1 MIPSS
6 LSLSDETVPVR
17 RACKIHEY
25 FSSFRFTFLSAP
37 PYILGDC
44 KTSLVLS
51 PLLSLSL
58 SYPPRIASLCPQSRQ
73 KRFVRSPRKIASP
86 HVYYNTHSFFR
97 GTTDASSGR
106 NKTGDRGVTIWFM
119 LEPMSRGRWKV
130 NGIGG
135 AFWTRVNSTRS
146 RELDFVLR
154 GRSCLLLLLVFFSL
168 SFGRKWSDNGEAINE
183 SKPMLYNN
191 FVRRI
196 KKDKR

>member
-1 MIPSS
+1 MKLFLFDELTKFTSIFQVFDLPSF
-6 LSLSDETVPVR
+6 LR
-17 RACKIHEY
+17 RSIYLAIAKRRSCFHP
-25 FSSFRFTFLSAP
+25 FS
-37 PYILGDC
+37 
-44 KTSLVLS
+44 
-51 PLLSLSL
+51 LSLSL

-73 KRFVRSPRKIASP
+73 KRFVRSPRKIAFP